1 MHTVGKCG
9 DKAVKQ
15 MVGSQVWRQ
24 GGGRC
29 GREEQ
34 GVAHPGLEDIQMESE
49 ISLEN
54 IRIEQKI
61 VRRIFRRR
69 QNIFGGYFGKIS
81 LEDT

>member
-9 DKAVKQ
+9 NKAVKQ

-24 GGGRC
+24 GGGSC
-29 GREEQ
+29 GRQEQ
-34 GVAHPGLEDIQMESE
+34 GVAHPGLEDIQTKM
-49 ISLEN
+49 SLEN
-54 IRIEQKI
+54 IRIEQKM